1 VLRTRRDD
9 TQKARLRQL
18 ARQAVGRVS
27 ERAHFVLLSMQGY
40 SPPKIGVLMGYD
52 AATVRYWL
60 KAYHD
65 RGLAG
70 LYDAPRSGRPP
81 REKHLTAI
89 VQAQAGQPPPNYGYL
104 QACWTVALLVCHLR
118 ERFRIQVSAATLRQA
133 LKRAGFRWT
142 RPKLV
147 LPRRRDPQA
156 EEKLAK
162 LAQALADPR
171 ATVLAED
178 ECDMHLLAV
187 VRAMWQRVG
196 RQLRILTPG
205 KNYKRG
211 VFGALNLRT
220 GEWFYQLTDRKRS
233 VEFIALLA
241 SLLTAYPVGPIY
253 VIVDNAG
260 IHTSKAVKKWLS
272 LHPRLEL
279 VYLPTYTG
287 HRFNPVEKV
296 WHALKGH
303 IAANRSF
310 RALAELDHAIRRY
323 FAAFTRED
331 ALRLANSE
339 VTRAAQA
346 AVSISAKNLPK
357 AA

>member
-1 VLRTRRDD
+1 
-9 TQKARLRQL
+9 
-18 ARQAVGRVS
+18 
-27 ERAHFVLLSMQGY
+27 M
-40 SPPKIGVLMGYD
+40 
-52 AATVRYWL
+52 
-60 KAYHD
+60 
-65 RGLAG
+65 
-70 LYDAPRSGRPP
+70 
-81 REKHLTAI
+81 
-89 VQAQAGQPPPNYGYL
+89 
-104 QACWTVALLVCHLR
+104 R

-142 RPKLV
+142 RPKLA
-147 LPRRRDPQA
+147 LPRRRDPLA
-156 EEKLAK
+156 DEKRAQ
-162 LAQALADPR
+162 LAQVLADPQ
-171 ATVLAED
+171 AIVLAED

-187 VRAMWQRVG
+187 LRAMWQRVG
-196 RQLRILTPG
+196 RQLRIPTPG
-205 KNYKRG
+205 QNYKRG

-220 GEWFYQLTDRKRS
+220 GQWFYQLTNRKRS

-260 IHTSKAVKKWLS
+260 IHTSRAVENWLS

-279 VYLPTYTG
+279 VYLPTYSG
-287 HRFNPVEKV
+287 HRLNPVERV

-310 RALAELDHAIRRY
+310 RALAELDQAIRDY
-323 FAAFTRED
+323 FVAFTHED
-331 ALRLANSE
+331 ALRLTNSE

-346 AVSISAKNLPK
+346 PTFKSARNLPQ